1 MSMEQSGKII
11 WARHNEIQTAN
22 IKTALETD
30 QADGERLPISA
41 KELGNCEV
49 YPQKLQH
56 NHNGRFVVVCGDGEY
71 IIYTALAWRNKSFGS
86 ALDFVW
92 GPETGQYAV
101 RESASKVKVFKN
113 FKETK
118 AFKPGYA
125 AEGIFGGNLLA
136 VRSSSFVCFHDWDE
150 CNIIRR
156 IDVCP
161 KGVSLYFLFLVFVC
175 AIFTFT
181 YLDLLVR

>member
-1 MSMEQSGKII
+1 MEQGGKII

-22 IKTALETD
+22 IKSAVEGAA
-30 QADGERLPISA
+30 QVPDGERLPLSA

-71 IIYTALAWRNKSFGS
+71 IIYTSLAWRNKSFGA

-101 RESASKVKVFKN
+101 RESAAKIKVFKN
-113 FKETK
+113 FKEVK

-125 AEGIFGGNLLA
+125 AEGIFGGALFS
-136 VRSSSFVCFHDWDE
+136 VRTNSFVCFHDWED
-150 CNIIRR
+150 CNVIRR

-161 KGVSLYFLFLVFVC
+161 KGVCFVVYDLFMLP
-175 AIFTFT
+175 
-181 YLDLLVR
+181 LD